1 MINDNDFSI
10 TYGWMKTKLGL
21 KGNELA
27 LYSLLYGYTKDG
39 VNYYCNSQ
47 SYMAEWL
54 GITRSN
60 TNIVLKKLVEK
71 GYIEKV
77 LVEQKGTKKVYKY
90 RAINPIAE
98 TEHVP
103 LLKQNIHVA
112 ETEHVPIAETEHNKD
127 IYIYNNN
134 NNISKDISCE
144 KSQVRWKKVI
154 DTWNELGI
162 NKLVSINPNT
172 NREKML
178 KVRIRDYGLDEV
190 LRAIKSIKESDF
202 LMGRV
207 NSFIITFDWFIR
219 PNNFP
224 KVLEGNYIDKRDSIN
239 EKDNKKPV
247 ENRYGEAPKYEPVTD
262 EYIEKIKEKSLKK
275 LREQAK
281 GQQQENT
288 SKPKNLDE
296 LLKKI
301 KL

>member
-27 LYSLLYGYTKDG
+27 LYSLIYGYTKDG

-90 RAINPIAE
+90 RAIKPIAE
-98 TEHVP
+98 TEHVPIAKTEHVP
-103 LLKQNIHVA
+103 LLKQNRHVA
-112 ETEHVPIAETEHNKD
+112 ETEHVPITETEHNKD
-127 IYIYNNN
+127 IYN
-134 NNISKDISCE
+134 NNISNSSSSNSNSNNNNSTAATTNDINLLNVFE
-144 KSQVRWKKVI
+144 KLGFGTINYRIVTDLSILEKEFTSQWVKEAMEESVTSGVRNLKYVRSILQRWKAQGKPK
-154 DTWNELGI
+154 DT
-162 NKLVSINPNT
+162 SI
-172 NREKML
+172 L
-178 KVRIRDYGLDEV
+178 
-190 LRAIKSIKESDF
+190 SKE
-202 LMGRV
+202 
-207 NSFIITFDWFIR
+207 
-219 PNNFP
+219 
-224 KVLEGNYIDKRDSIN
+224 
-239 EKDNKKPV
+239 NKKPV